1 MLPAE
6 PPLSLRRLAAPVPP
20 ARAQE
25 IAPSA
30 HQGPAG
36 PVPVSDA
43 ALAHSTHAPAK
54 TPSAATQDQ
63 LGNAIVAGAATQTG
77 PVAPVPVVMA
87 AAPKRQG
94 IQGA

>member
-6 PPLSLRRLAAPVPP
+6 PPLSLHRLVTPVPP

-36 PVPVSDA
+36 PVPVSNA
-43 ALAHSTHAPAK
+43 ALAHSIYAVAK
-54 TPSAATQDQ
+54 TLSAATQDQ
-63 LGNAIVAGAATQTG
+63 LGNAAVAN
-77 PVAPVPVVMA
+77 A
-87 AAPKRQG
+87 AAKASPAVPLLVMPSKTRS
-94 IQGA
+94 ASAPSR